1 MTDQGSTN
9 GAHGGVGHLLRMAK
23 TQCGVTLAFAALRKA
38 DGGFAIATFPTLA
51 TDPTWSV
58 EAIDEL
64 VRQTW
69 DDPHLTGGSVLV
81 RSGRVLK
88 GMWTGQ
94 GHHIKLAAAA
104 LSDPDALD
112 QPWGLLCVAEPLA
125 GHFEQDQLNLLGSL
139 AVRLTAYLRARQQ
152 VLEGSLAFETGA
164 PHTAHAES
172 APEPAYEPMVETPVV
187 AEAPRT
193 ISDTSAP
200 FVGFAEPA
208 PRGPFDDLFDDEET
222 EHPLDRAA
230 DAYAPSEPAW
240 GMERRE
246 ARADDWEFLGLDEI
260 EWVEAAAPEP
270 PAPAATP
277 TTFEP
282 LAPPSSETLQPTL
295 AFETAPE
302 VARETPPTFTMST
315 EPEAAPSPS
324 TFGTR
329 ADEPAVPTP
338 STMPTEL
345 DSLLGPD
352 PVTGLATLTM
362 LVGRLSNSL
371 AHVRNNEGTVGLILF
386 EVQSTEPGALAP
398 TAVMTVAGRLTNH
411 LRERDMVARIG
422 PTLFAV
428 LVDLRPGAV
437 ELETIR
443 DRSYRSLT
451 GGTESG
457 SLRTRSAIASAS
469 AGSTLS
475 AEDLLRSAADQLRTR

>member
-23 TQCGVTLAFAALRKA
+23 NQCGVTLAFAALRKA
-38 DGGFAIATFPTLA
+38 DGGFAIATFPTLTA
-51 TDPTWSV
+51 DPTWSV

-104 LSDPDALD
+104 LSDPESPE

-125 GHFEQDQLNLLGSL
+125 GHFEQDQLNLLGNL
-139 AVRLTAYLRARQQ
+139 AIRLTAYLRARQQ
-152 VLEGSLAFETGA
+152 VLEGSLAFEASA
-164 PHTAHAES
+164 PYSTHTEAT
-172 APEPAYEPMVETPVV
+172 PEPAYEPMVETPMV

-193 ISDTSAP
+193 ISESTAP
-200 FVGFAEPA
+200 FVGFDEPA
-208 PRGPFDDLFDDEET
+208 PRGPFDDLFDDEEA
-222 EHPLDRAA
+222 EHPLDLAA
-230 DAYAPSEPAW
+230 DAYPPMESAW
-240 GMERRE
+240 GSTDRRE
-246 ARADDWEFLGLDEI
+246 ARSDDWEFLGLDEI
-260 EWVEAAAPEP
+260 EWVEAAAPTP
-270 PAPAATP
+270 PPTETP

-282 LAPPSSETLQPTL
+282 LTPPSSATFEPTL
-295 AFETAPE
+295 AFETSPIEPAAP
-302 VARETPPTFTMST
+302 T
-315 EPEAAPSPS
+315 EPAAESSTS

-329 ADEPAVPTP
+329 ADQPTP
-338 STMPTEL
+338 PTAPAMPTEL

-352 PVTGLATLTM
+352 PITGLASLTM
-362 LVGRLSNSL
+362 LVGRLSTSL

-386 EVQSTEPGALAP
+386 EVQSTTDPGPLTT

-411 LRERDMVARIG
+411 LRDRDVVARIG

-437 ELETIR
+437 ELTTIR
-443 DRSYRSLT
+443 DRSLQSLT
-451 GGTESG
+451 GGTETG
-457 SLRTRSAIASAS
+457 GLHTRVSMVSAS
-469 AGSTLS
+469 AGSTVS
-475 AEDLLRSAADQLRTR
+475 AEDLLRQAADQLRTQ